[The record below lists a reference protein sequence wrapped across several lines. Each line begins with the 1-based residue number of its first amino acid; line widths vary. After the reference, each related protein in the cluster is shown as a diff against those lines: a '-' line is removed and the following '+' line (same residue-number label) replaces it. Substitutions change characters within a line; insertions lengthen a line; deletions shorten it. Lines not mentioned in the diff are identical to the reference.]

1 MQQSARPQPA
11 PQRMVMPP
19 RKLSVRSGSHLAAA
33 EPLLEQV
40 KLAGGEPKF
49 DKLARDITDMVPV

>member
-1 MQQSARPQPA
+1 M
-11 PQRMVMPP
+11 PQR
-19 RKLSVRSGSHLAAA
+19 KLTVRTGQHLVPA

-40 KLAGGEPKF
+40 KLPETEPKF